1 MSADPPESAAF
12 EAGAYF
18 DAGVALRYDQG
29 IRLSCPGYDALH
41 QMLIPLLR
49 LLPAQAR
56 FLSVGAGTGA
66 EILTLA
72 QHFPGWIFDG
82 VDISADM
89 VAICRQRVT
98 AAGLIERVHLHTGT
112 LAELAPGPPAD
123 AASSIFVAHF
133 IKGKAEKLAYF
144 QSIAQRLKPGG
155 VFVLADL
162 YGSKGSPDFVRLL
175 QSWLLYYTAHGII
188 PEKLTQDLQLI
199 LQDIDYLSEED
210 LFDLLRQA
218 GFADPLRFYQTFL
231 FGGWVANR
239 SS

>member
-12 EAGAYF
+12 DAGAYF
-18 DAGVALRYDQG
+18 DAGVAVRYDQG
-29 IRLSCPGYDALH
+29 IRLSCPSYDALH
-41 QMLIPLLR
+41 QMLFPLLR

-66 EILTLA
+66 EILSLA
-72 QHFPGWIFDG
+72 QRFPGWTFDG

-89 VAICRQRVT
+89 VAICRQRIA
-98 AAGLIERVHLHTGT
+98 AAGLSGRVHLQTGA
-112 LAELAPGPPAD
+112 LADLAPGPPAD

-133 IKGKAEKLAYF
+133 IQGRAEKLAYF
-144 QSIAQRLKPGG
+144 RAIAKRLKPGG

-162 YGSKGSPDFVRLL
+162 YGRKGSPDFVRLL

-188 PEKLTQDLQLI
+188 PEKLTQDLHLI
-199 LQDIDYLSEED
+199 LQDIDYQPEED
-210 LFDLLRQA
+210 LFALLREA

-239 SS
+239 S